1 MLIIGAQPAAAS
13 GYGRGP
19 HAAAGFEAVTR
30 QQQPVDARAA
40 WGQLRTFQW
49 KLRSEAFGL
58 LRTRVGP
65 EEPPQ
70 KHYFT

>member
-19 HAAAGFEAVTR
+19 HAAAGFAAVMR
-30 QQQPVDARAA
+30 QLQPVDARAA

-49 KLRSEAFGL
+49 QLRSETFWSWI
-58 LRTRVGP
+58 RVGP

-70 KHYFT
+70 KEYFT